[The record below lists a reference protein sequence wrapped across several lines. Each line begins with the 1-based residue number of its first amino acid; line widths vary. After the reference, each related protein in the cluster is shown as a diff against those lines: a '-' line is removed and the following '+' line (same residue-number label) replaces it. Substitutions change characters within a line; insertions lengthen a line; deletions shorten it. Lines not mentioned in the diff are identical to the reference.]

1 MYTVYIY
8 MYTCIHVYMYTCI
21 HVYMYTCIHVY
32 MYYIYMCVY
41 IFTRKFGPFLTDGD
55 LEYLGGLPK
64 LYYSSIQPELTKT
77 QGLNPVWPEVLTLKP
92 K

>member
-1 MYTVYIY
+1 
-8 MYTCIHVYMYTCI
+8 MYTCI
-21 HVYMYTCIHVY
+21 
-32 MYYIYMCVY
+32 IYVCVC
-41 IFTRKFGPFLTDGD
+41 IFTRKFDPFLTDGD